1 MSEDLETTLRRMTET
16 KVNRRGFL
24 YAAGLT
30 GAAAAIAACRPGS
43 SSVRGRLD
51 RRPAPLPPRATSRA
65 RPRAPPRRTASRR
78 PATSKKSCSCTTG
91 ASTSRSANIEAF
103 KAKYGITKFQYDIY
117 DSNDVLLAK
126 LQGGATGYD
135 IASPTAE
142 YVPGMVE
149 QGFVQKLDKSRLPN
163 LANIDP
169 KFKGLWWD
177 PNDEYQIPKDFGTT
191 GVLYRTTMIPS
202 VPKSWKDFFELV
214 KGPASGKTV
223 FVDSMGDVFVFPL
236 KMLGFSANS
245 VEKAELDQARTVLL
259 DVAPHLLALDSN
271 KYGEKMANGEAALV
285 AGVDRRPDP
294 GHGGH
299 AGQGLR
305 RPVRGLD
312 LLARHVGAARRR
324 AASQRRV
331 CLPRLHPDPG
341 DPGRGD
347 QLQQLRHAERQGQAA
362 GRSRRSWPT
371 RRSSRPK
378 RRSRCSKG
386 PRTPRPTRSAPTS
399 GKSSSRS
406 SAAER
411 TARPDRRPW
420 RHRPAG

>member
-1 MSEDLETTLRRMTET
+1 MPVTAGGGGSRMSEDLETTLRRMTET

-30 GAAAAIAACRPGS
+30 GAAAAIAACTPGS
-43 SSVRGRLD
+43 SNS
-51 RRPAPLPPRATSRA
+51 PA
-65 RPRAPPRRTASRR
+65 
-78 PATSKKSCSCTTG
+78 
-91 ASTSRSANIEAF
+91 ASTGTSAAPSASDAPSAAPSAAADSFPPAGDIEKELFMYNWSEYISLANIEAF
-103 KAKYGITKFQYDIY
+103 KAKYGVTKFQYDIY

-149 QGFVQKLDKSRLPN
+149 QGFVEKLDKSRLPN

-177 PNDEYQIPKDFGTT
+177 PNDDYQIPKDF
-191 GVLYRTTMIPS
+191 L
-202 VPKSWKDFFELV
+202 ELI

-271 KYGEKMANGEAALV
+271 KYGEKMAKGEAALSLGWT
-285 AGVDRRPDP
+285 GVLTQDMADTPDKGYVVP
-294 GHGGH
+294 SEGSIFW
-299 AGQGLR
+299 
-305 RPVRGLD
+305 LD
-312 LLARHVGAARRR
+312 TWVLLADAPHPNAAY
-324 AASQRRV
+324 AFLDFIHTPKIQAEETNYNNYGTPNDKAKPLVDPKVLADPAVFPPDDVFALLEGSKDTSANTQRTDIWEEFKQK
-331 CLPRLHPDPG
+331 LG
-341 DPGRGD
+341 G
-347 QLQQLRHAERQGQAA
+347 
-362 GRSRRSWPT
+362 
-371 RRSSRPK
+371 
-378 RRSRCSKG
+378 
-386 PRTPRPTRSAPTS
+386 
-399 GKSSSRS
+399 
-406 SAAER
+406 
-411 TARPDRRPW
+411 
-420 RHRPAG
+420 

>member
-1 MSEDLETTLRRMTET
+1 MSEDLETTLRRMSET

-30 GAAAAIAACRPGS
+30 GAAAAIAACTSGS
-43 SSVRGRLD
+43 SSSS
-51 RRPAPLPPRATSRA
+51 PA
-65 RPRAPPRRTASRR
+65 
-78 PATSKKSCSCTTG
+78 
-91 ASTSRSANIEAF
+91 ASTGGSAAPVASEVPSASASAAADSFPPAGDIEKELFMYNWSEYISLANIEAF

-177 PNDEYQIPKDFGTT
+177 PNDDYQIPKDFGTT
-191 GVLYRTTMIPS
+191 GVLYRTTMIPT
-202 VPKSWKDFFELV
+202 VPKSWKDFLELI

-245 VEKAELDQARTVLL
+245 VDKAELDQARTVLL

-271 KYGEKMANGEAALV
+271 KYGEKMAKGEAALSLGWTGVLTQDMADTPDKGYVVPAEGSIFWLGHMGV
-285 AGVDRRPDP
+285 AC
-294 GHGGH
+294 
-299 AGQGLR
+299 
-305 RPVRGLD
+305 
-312 LLARHVGAARRR
+312 RR
-324 AASQRRV
+324 AASQRCLRV
-331 CLPRLHPDPG
+331 AGLHPRPQDPG
-341 DPGRGD
+341 
-347 QLQQLRHAERQGQAA
+347 
-362 GRSRRSWPT
+362 
-371 RRSSRPK
+371 
-378 RRSRCSKG
+378 
-386 PRTPRPTRSAPTS
+386 
-399 GKSSSRS
+399 
-406 SAAER
+406 
-411 TARPDRRPW
+411 
-420 RHRPAG
+420 

>member
-1 MSEDLETTLRRMTET
+1 MYNWSEYISL
-16 KVNRRGFL
+16 
-24 YAAGLT
+24 
-30 GAAAAIAACRPGS
+30 
-43 SSVRGRLD
+43 
-51 RRPAPLPPRATSRA
+51 
-65 RPRAPPRRTASRR
+65 
-78 PATSKKSCSCTTG
+78 
-91 ASTSRSANIEAF
+91 ANIEAF

-191 GVLYRTTMIPS
+191 GVLYRTTMIPT
-202 VPKSWKDFFELV
+202 VPKSWKDFYDLV

-223 FVDSMGDVFVFPL
+223 MVDSMGDVFVFPL

-271 KYGEKMANGEAALV
+271 KYGEKMAKGEAALSLGWT
-285 AGVDRRPDP
+285 GVLTQDMADTPDKGYVVP
-294 GHGGH
+294 SEGSIFW
-299 AGQGLR
+299 
-305 RPVRGLD
+305 LD
-312 LLARHVGAARRR
+312 TWVLLADAPHPNAAY
-324 AASQRRV
+324 AF
-331 CLPRLHPDPG
+331 LDFIHDPG

-386 PRTPRPTRSAPTS
+386 PRTHPPTPSEPTS

-411 TARPDRRPW
+411 TARPDVDHGVIDQRGETASDR
-420 RHRPAG
+420 

>member
-1 MSEDLETTLRRMTET
+1 MSEDLETASTDDRARGEPA
-16 KVNRRGFL
+16 GFL

-30 GAAAAIAACRPGS
+30 GAAAAIAACTPGS
-43 SSVRGRLD
+43 SNSRPPRPPARSRRE
-51 RRPAPLPPRATSRA
+51 RRPERVPERRRGGQLPAGRDIEKELFMYNWSEYI
-65 RPRAPPRRTASRR
+65 SLE
-78 PATSKKSCSCTTG
+78 
-91 ASTSRSANIEAF
+91 NIEAF

-149 QGFVQKLDKSRLPN
+149 QGFVQKLDKSRLPT

-191 GVLYRTTMIPS
+191 GVLYRTTMIPTP
-202 VPKSWKDFFELV
+202 PKSWKDFLELI

-271 KYGEKMANGEAALV
+271 KYGEKMAKGEAAL
-285 AGVDRRPDP
+285 ALGWTGVLTQDMADTPDK
-294 GHGGH
+294 GYVV
-299 AGQGLR
+299 
-305 RPVRGLD
+305 PVRRLD
-312 LLARHVGAARRR
+312 LLARHVGPARRCPAPER
-324 AASQRRV
+324 GLCVA
-331 CLPRLHPDPG
+331 RLHPHPG

-362 GRSRRSWPT
+362 GRSGGPG
-371 RRSSRPK
+371 RPG
-378 RRSRCSKG
+378 RL
-386 PRTPRPTRSAPTS
+386 
-399 GKSSSRS
+399 
-406 SAAER
+406 
-411 TARPDRRPW
+411 
-420 RHRPAG
+420 PAG